1 MLAVIFRA
9 NGRQNEAAEAI
20 HADCWQ
26 LGCPIP
32 PDSPLTRRLTELGW
46 IEGQNLV
53 FECVSAVG
61 SAGCGDDKLWREAQ
75 VAIKTHVIH
84 AANVAVAREHR
95 RAKTDRL
102 DTEQLKRAFLGRP
115 RGEREHCKMCAIVA
129 MQMDQEPCAGG
140 SAVRDVISG
149 IAGAVAWP

>member
-1 MLAVIFRA
+1 
-9 NGRQNEAAEAI
+9 
-20 HADCWQ
+20 
-26 LGCPIP
+26 
-32 PDSPLTRRLTELGW
+32 
-46 IEGQNLV
+46 V

-115 RGEREHCKMCAIVA
+115 RGEREHCKMYAIVA